1 MADISGNWDFHRWC
15 PGERLIITNV
25 GAPGALEEAVILLDN
40 GVEVPIN
47 GLYNA
52 ATNAIS
58 FNDARQPAK
67 RSTSASTPDAS
78 WSRTSRAAS
87 GRRRRPCTWL
97 RPLSSAATTGAARRR
112 RSAGVVGGVAGG
124 ASGRRRGPGRGSVGA
139 DLRRAISRRDG
150 LAIVDTAPGDQRLLE
165 SAVALADAV
174 VFPTRAG
181 GVEYSPAH
189 LTLDDVPSGTRRG
202 IVICSPARASS
213 ASTRSRTCRVQA
225 TPTSALS

>member
-67 RSTSASTPDAS
+67 RSTSASTPDSSCRPAKAAHARWPAPITRQNSSSSRGRDRSHAWRLEVSDSRPRLSPLDGTRCTRARS
-78 WSRTSRAAS
+78 WSSS
-87 GRRRRPCTWL
+87 SRRRPAALEIRRCR
-97 RPLSSAATTGAARRR
+97 RPLNCSGNPDQVRQLVSERRFEL
-112 RSAGVVGGVAGG
+112 GEGGGG
-124 ASGRRRGPGRGSVGA
+124 AVHQ
-139 DLRRAISRRDG
+139 LRIQ
-150 LAIVDTAPGDQRLLE
+150 VT
-165 SAVALADAV
+165 
-174 VFPTRAG
+174 
-181 GVEYSPAH
+181 
-189 LTLDDVPSGTRRG
+189 
-202 IVICSPARASS
+202 PARSGLSTMIWASC
-213 ASTRSRTCRVQA
+213 AA
-225 TPTSALS
+225 G